1 MEVPLCA
8 LSPIPGISLPLH
20 LFKLFKSYKGN
31 SITMASVPPP
41 TDLNHH
47 ELFPPEYIS
56 AALFKIH
63 HVKKKK
69 NSPCSPSINLI
80 CTHLSV
86 PVPNLKG
93 LNIRTQVLFI
103 IFSAVVES
111 RYY

>member
-69 NSPCSPSINLI
+69 IHHVALAS
-80 CTHLSV
+80 TLSV
-86 PVPNLKG
+86 H
-93 LNIRTQVLFI
+93 IYLFQSQI
-103 IFSAVVES
+103 
-111 RYY
+111 